1 MRVYRSSGA
10 FIVNGYL
17 LSRYSM
23 LLILILNPFLFGL
36 TALGQAYNTS
46 EAGIRIQEIRIPMPD
61 GEWLAADL
69 YLPEN
74 PTDSDRFP
82 VILEYLPYRKDE
94 GRTHRFPF
102 YSYFVN
108 RGYMIARVDIRG
120 TGRSTGK
127 LVDGEYSD
135 QELADGETIIEWL
148 SRQPFSSGSIAML
161 GISWGGFN
169 ALQLAMR
176 RPPALKTIISLMST
190 DDIYQDDVHF
200 MDGILHIDAYEIG
213 QDLANALPGAPDFKI
228 DEAYFKN
235 RFDTEPWL
243 LKYKRHQT
251 DGPFWDRASLNTDY
265 RKIDI
270 PVFIVGG
277 WYDGYRDFIP
287 RMLENADVPVKAMLG
302 PWNHTWPNTAYPE
315 PAIEWRDIA
324 VRWLDY
330 WMKGI
335 ENGISQEPALT
346 YYQRGYHRPGT
357 ELDSIPGSWR
367 TSAAW
372 PVTDTQIFYLQ
383 DNNNLLDEPDTF
395 EHTLHYSP
403 SAGVEAGGSVMW
415 WGDWAPDQGKADLA
429 ALVYE
434 TEKLEDSIQIMGFPT
449 VNLNVS
455 ATAPA
460 ANWIV
465 KLSDVAPDGAVT
477 LITGSGFNGTHRRSS
492 EHPEPLQPDSIYSMN
507 IEMHTTSW
515 TFQKGHRI
523 RLAIINA
530 QWPMFWPSPYP
541 MTTHL
546 VSSNRNPAFLSLPVI
561 LPESS
566 QPLTLP
572 FARPAAD
579 PTLPDYKSLD
589 AETVSGFAEV
599 SGITRDTVLNSI
611 SVTATNSGKDRY
623 PWGEMHYAEWIKH
636 TTHEDRP
643 AQTRVE
649 SRYTTTVILPG
660 RILTW
665 TGELDFSSDLKNY
678 YYRYTRRLEEN
689 GKAIREKHWDETIK
703 RE

>member
-1 MRVYRSSGA
+1 MRVFRSSGA
-10 FIVNGYL
+10 QLIHGYL
-17 LSRYSM
+17 LPRRIVLFLWVWNTF
-23 LLILILNPFLFGL
+23 LLGF
-36 TALGQAYNTS
+36 TALGQAYNTA
-46 EAGIRIQEIRIPMPD
+46 EAGISIREIQIPMPD
-61 GEWLAADL
+61 GERLAADL

-74 PTDSDRFP
+74 STDSDRFTI
-82 VILEYLPYRKDE
+82 ILEYLPYRKDE

-102 YSYFVN
+102 YSYFV
-108 RGYMIARVDIRG
+108 RQGYMIARVDIRG

-135 QELADGETIIEWL
+135 QELADGETVIEWL
-148 SRQPFSSGSIAML
+148 SQQPFSSGSIAMI

-213 QDLANALPGAPDFKI
+213 QDLANALPGAPDFTI

-243 LKYKRHQT
+243 LKYKRQQT

-277 WYDGYRDFIP
+277 WYDGYRDFIA
-287 RMLENADVPVKAMLG
+287 RMLENADVPLKALLG

-315 PAIEWRDIA
+315 PAIEWRDTA

-372 PVTDTQIFYLQ
+372 PVIDTRIFYLQ
-383 DNNNLLDEPDTF
+383 ANNDLLVEPDTF

-415 WGDWAPDQGKADLA
+415 WGDWAPDQAKADRT

-460 ANWIV
+460 ANWV
-465 KLSDVAPDGAVT
+465 VRLSDVAPDGAVT
-477 LITGSGFNGTHRRSS
+477 LITGAGLNGTHRRSS
-492 EHPEPLQPDSIYSMN
+492 EHPEPLQPDSIYPIN

-515 TFQKGHRI
+515 TFRKGHRI
-523 RLAIINA
+523 RLAVINA

-541 MTTHL
+541 MKTQLH
-546 VSSNRNPAFLSLPVI
+546 SSNSNPAFLSLPVI

-566 QPLTLP
+566 QPLSLR

-589 AETVSGFAEV
+589 TETGSGFAEV

-611 SVTATNSGKDRY
+611 SVTASNSGKDRY
-623 PWGEMHYAEWIKH
+623 PWGEMQYTEWIKH

-649 SRYTTTVILPG
+649 SRYVTTVILPG
-660 RILTW
+660 RVLAW

-689 GKAIREKHWDETIK
+689 GKTIREKHWDEIIK